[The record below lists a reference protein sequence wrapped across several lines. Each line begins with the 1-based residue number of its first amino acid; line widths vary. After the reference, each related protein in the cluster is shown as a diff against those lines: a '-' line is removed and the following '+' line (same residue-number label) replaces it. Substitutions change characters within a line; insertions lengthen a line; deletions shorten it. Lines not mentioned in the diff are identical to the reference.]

1 MANFDD
7 TQIQGDDEREG
18 SRRLSMEDKAP
29 PAEIEG
35 YSVMRR
41 LGTGA
46 YGTVWLAREDHTGRM
61 VAIKYYPHRRGLNWS
76 LLNREVEK
84 LATLYASRNIVRLLD
99 VGWNAEPPYYVM
111 EFVENGSLG
120 AYLAGGP
127 VGVDEAIRICR
138 QVCDALVE
146 AHGAGVLHCDLK
158 PDNVL
163 LDAQFHVRLCDFG
176 QSRMSHEQSPA
187 LGTLYYMA
195 PEQADLNAVPDAR
208 WDVYA
213 VGALLYHMLTG
224 QPPYRE
230 PEIQRQLES
239 TGSLLERLEL
249 YQQIIR
255 NAPPPSLHQKVRGV
269 DNRLAGLVDRC
280 LAVDPAMRLP
290 NAQAIIDE
298 LDARERHRA
307 RRPLLLLGV
316 LGPILLMAAMVPI
329 FVNAL
334 QNNLE
339 TMARKLVER
348 ALESDALSAGIQA
361 RGLQDQLELRLDELD
376 AIANDDEFVG
386 TLESLMQRPS
396 EEIAA
401 EMTRLHL
408 AAPADL
414 PDWLRELDEA
424 HDRADAANRHRDRS
438 LDTSWFLTD
447 ARGTQIWRR
456 PYSPKTI
463 GGNFSYRDYFHG
475 RNLEYEEG
483 NVPDDVLPIQS
494 PHVSIAFRSE
504 ATNRYMVAL
513 SVPVRSSSG
522 EVIGIFARTAHL
534 GDLQDHLG
542 KQIQG
547 TRTEADTVNRIIA
560 LADVRTGRLLD
571 HPWLTP
577 EVLKRSEEE
586 AKKLFSR
593 LQMRDSD
600 IDAARAEIAKRAGF
614 PPETD
619 ESEDGS
625 VDAAAGNPRSTP
637 YVTLPDYQ
645 DPVGALDEPAAGD
658 FRGPWMAAMAA
669 MEIETTPWL
678 VIVQENRDAA
688 LLPVREMAA
697 RATRQA
703 WLAVAAS
710 FAMMAAVWVFV
721 WRALSREKP
730 GVPLKRPPEIDS

>member
-1 MANFDD
+1 MAEFED
-7 TQIQGDDEREG
+7 TQIQGDDELEG
-18 SRRLSMEDKAP
+18 SRRLSMEGNVP
-29 PAEIEG
+29 PAQIEG

-61 VAIKYYPHRRGLNWS
+61 VAIKYYPHRRGLNWA

-127 VGVDEAIRICR
+127 LHVDESIRIAR

-176 QSRMSHEQSPA
+176 QSRMSHERSPA

-213 VGALLYHMLTG
+213 VGALLYNMLTG
-224 QPPYRE
+224 EPPYRV
-230 PEIQRQLES
+230 PEVQRQLE
-239 TGSLLERLEL
+239 GAASLLERLEL

-255 NAPPPSLHQKVRGV
+255 NAPPPQLHQKIRGV
-269 DNRLAGLVDRC
+269 DNRLAGLIDRC
-280 LAVDPAMRLP
+280 LAVDPAARLP

-339 TMARKLVER
+339 TMAAGLVER

-361 RGLQDQLELRLDELD
+361 RGLQDQLELRLDELE
-376 AIANDDEFVG
+376 ALTDDEEFVQ
-386 TLESLMQRPS
+386 TLDLLMRRSSS
-396 EEIAA
+396 EVVD
-401 EMTRLHL
+401 EMTKHRDAEPDAMPYWMQKLDRSL
-408 AAPADL
+408 A
-414 PDWLRELDEA
+414 RS
-424 HDRADAANRHRDRS
+424 DAANTRRERS
-438 LDTSWFLTD
+438 LDASWFLTD
-447 ARGTQIWRR
+447 AKGVQIWRR
-456 PYSPKTI
+456 PYSADTI
-463 GGNFSYRDYFHG
+463 GRNFSFRDYFHG
-475 RNLEYEEG
+475 QDVEFAEG
-483 NVPDDVLPIQS
+483 QVPSEVKPIS
-494 PHVSIAFRSE
+494 EPHVSIAFRSD
-504 ATNRYMVAL
+504 ATKRYMVAL
-513 SVPVRSSSG
+513 SVPVRSSTG
-522 EVIGIFARTAHL
+522 EVIGVIARTAHL
-534 GDLQDHLG
+534 GDLQDRLG
-542 KQIQG
+542 KEIQG
-547 TRTEADTVNRIIA
+547 SDGGAVNRVIA
-560 LADVRTGRLLD
+560 LADIRTGRLLD

-577 EVLKRSEEE
+577 EILERS
-586 AKKLFSR
+586 
-593 LQMRDSD
+593 
-600 IDAARAEIAKRAGF
+600 DAAVEELFATLQVQPEVIETARSAANASHIA
-614 PPETD
+614 
-619 ESEDGS
+619 
-625 VDAAAGNPRSTP
+625 
-637 YVTLPDYQ
+637 LPTYI
-645 DPVGALDEPAAGD
+645 DPVGELDEPSAEEYH
-658 FRGPWMAAMAA
+658 GPWMAAMTA
-669 MEIETTPWL
+669 MKSEQTPWL
-678 VIVQENRDAA
+678 VIVQEDRNAA
-688 LLPVREMAA
+688 LQPVRDMAK

-703 WLAVAAS
+703 WLAVLAS
-710 FAMMAAVWVFV
+710 FGMMAAVWMFV
-721 WRALSREKP
+721 WRALSQEKP
-730 GVPLKRPPEIDS
+730 RTLSSRAPTTDA